1 MPCHSKNNITMREV
15 FVDQDHARV
24 GYYKSVLD
32 EAGIQSYIRNEYGN
46 NITDIPS
53 PLFFPTLC
61 VVNDNDYETAM
72 GILRDIYYAPTSQL
86 PDWKCPKCAEWI
98 PGSFD
103 SCWACGE
110 LRAEA
115 KINSNGDG
123 NT

>member
-1 MPCHSKNNITMREV
+1 MKEV
-15 FVDQDHARV
+15 FVNQDHARV

-61 VVNDNDYETAM
+61 VVNDEDYESAM
-72 GILRDIYYAPTSQL
+72 GILGDIYYAPTSQL
-86 PDWKCPKCAEWI
+86 PDWNCPKCAEWI

-103 SCWACGE
+103 LCWACGE

-115 KINSNGDG
+115 KINSNGDE